1 MLLPWSNEDEDF
13 MGAKQ
18 VTEFR
23 ERLDR
28 DGAVDVRISWA
39 KAAAGSLLWVVFP
52 LLVCVGGV
60 LMAVDGDVTGWFV
73 ASFGVAIAAYSWIR
87 FAETFLGRG
96 PAVRIAEDG
105 LTIRRWRQP
114 TTVPWSDVVGPR
126 RVPEAGSSEDAFV
139 MHLSDPAYDAYID
152 SLPGI
157 LRRGV
162 RRQDRNGVRLPR
174 VFELSLSDFEAL
186 LNDDTIQSMVTCSA
200 PYNLVLD
207 WGTDDGGG
215 SVLRTRARWYVN
227 QDELPI
233 SSSMRAEL
241 AKWWDRT
248 LPIGRA
254 FDDDDV
260 DWDTYDALAED
271 VRSDGERLARAL
283 QLELG
288 SGSKVTY

>member
-1 MLLPWSNEDEDF
+1 

-18 VTEFR
+18 VAEFR

-28 DGAVDVRISWA
+28 DGAVDIRISWA
-39 KAAAGSLLWVVFP
+39 KAAAGSPLWVVFP
-52 LLVCVGGV
+52 LLMCVIGV
-60 LMAVDGDVTGWFV
+60 LMALGGDATGWFV
-73 ASFGVAIAAYSWIR
+73 ASFGVAIVAFSWIR
-87 FAETFLGRG
+87 FAETFFGRG
-96 PAVRIAEDG
+96 PALRIAEDG

-114 TTVPWSDVVGPR
+114 LTVPWSDVVGPR
-126 RVPEAGSSEDAFV
+126 RVPEAGTSEDAFV
-139 MHLSDPAYDAYID
+139 IRLSDRAYDDYID

-162 RRQDRNGVRLPR
+162 SGQNRNGVRLPR

-186 LNDDTIQSMVTCSA
+186 LDDDTIQSMVTCRA

-215 SVLRTRARWYVN
+215 SVLRTHARWYVN

-233 SSSMRAEL
+233 SSSMRTEL

-254 FDDDDV
+254 FDGDDV
-260 DWDTYDALAED
+260 DWDRYDALAED
-271 VRSDGERLARAL
+271 IRSDGERLARAL

>member
-1 MLLPWSNEDEDF
+1 

-18 VTEFR
+18 VTEYR

-28 DGAVDVRISWA
+28 DGAVEVRISWA
-39 KAAAGSLLWVVFP
+39 KAAAGSPLWVVFP
-52 LLVCVGGV
+52 LLMCVIGG
-60 LMAVDGDVTGWFV
+60 LMAVGGDAAGWFV
-73 ASFGVAIAAYSWIR
+73 ASFGVVVVAFSWIR

-96 PAVRIAEDG
+96 PALRIAEDG

-114 TTVPWSDVVGPR
+114 MTVPWSDVVGPR
-126 RVPEAGSSEDAFV
+126 RVSEAGTSEDAFV
-139 MHLSDPAYDAYID
+139 IRLSDRAYGAYVE

-162 RRQDRNGVRLPR
+162 IGQNRNGMRLPR

-200 PYNLVLD
+200 PYDLVLD

-215 SVLRTRARWYVN
+215 SVLRTHARWYVN

-241 AKWWDRT
+241 ATWWDRT

-260 DWDTYDALAED
+260 DWDTYDALAEG

-288 SGSKVTY
+288 NGSKVTY